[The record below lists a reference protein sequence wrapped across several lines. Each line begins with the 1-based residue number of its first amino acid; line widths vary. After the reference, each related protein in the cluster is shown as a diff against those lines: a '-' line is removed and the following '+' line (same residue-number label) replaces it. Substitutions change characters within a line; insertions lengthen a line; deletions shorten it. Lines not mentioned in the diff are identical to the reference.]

1 MEIIVE
7 ARNLLSIVAAI
18 IALTSAAPAMAQT
31 YPSRSIRFVVTF
43 PPGGTTDILA
53 REIGA
58 RLQESWK
65 QTVVID
71 NRPGA
76 GGNLG
81 ADLVAKSS
89 PDGYTL
95 LLGTNGTHAINPSLY
110 ANMPYDAIKDFAPIT
125 LLASVPN
132 IFISHPSF
140 PARTIKDLV
149 SMARAQ
155 PGKIAYASSGT
166 GTSQHL
172 SVELLKSMA
181 KIDMVHVPY
190 KGASPAVIAV
200 LSGEVPLSCPSLP
213 SAGIASHIEAG
224 RLIGLAVTGAKR
236 APTVPKVPTMIESG
250 YRTFDVVT
258 WFGVLAAAGTPT
270 DIVNRL
276 NTEIIRILGMPAVR
290 ERLAAQGIDIMTST
304 PVQYLD
310 YIKVETVRWAKVIKD
325 SGAKI
330 D

>member
-1 MEIIVE
+1 MSVSLV
-7 ARNLLSIVAAI
+7 ARLFVPVLLGVC
-18 IALTSAAPAMAQT
+18 TSALAQS

-58 RLQESWK
+58 RLQEAWK

-76 GGNLG
+76 GGNVG
-81 ADLVAKSS
+81 AEIVAKAP

-110 ANMPYDAIKDFAPIT
+110 PKMPYNAVTDFAPIT
-125 LLASVPN
+125 LVASVPN
-132 IFISHPSF
+132 ICISHPSV
-140 PARTIKDLV
+140 PARSIKELV
-149 SMARAQ
+149 ALARTQ
-155 PGKIAYASSGT
+155 PGKINYASSGT

-172 SVELLKSMA
+172 TVELLKTLA

-190 KGASPAVIAV
+190 KGASPAVLAV
-200 LSGEVPLSCPSLP
+200 LGGEVAFSCPSLP
-213 SAGIASHIEAG
+213 SAGIASHVAAG

-236 APTVPKVPTMIESG
+236 SPTVPKVPTMIESG
-250 YRTFDVVT
+250 YPTFDVVT
-258 WFGVLAAAGTPT
+258 WFGVLASGGTPA
-270 DIVNRL
+270 DIVTKL
-276 NTEIIRILGMPAVR
+276 NGEIIRILGMPAVR
-290 ERLAAQGIDIMTST
+290 ERLAEQGIDIITST
-304 PVQYLD
+304 PQQYLD
-310 YIKVETVRWAKVIKD
+310 YIKSETLRWAQVIKD
-325 SGAKI
+325 SGAKL